1 MAARRLSVRKT
12 KEIIRLAHEAGLSRR
27 QIARSLQ
34 VSPTTVGECLKRAE
48 AAGIAWPLPEEA
60 DDEALEVMLY
70 GEGKKEPA
78 RPMPE
83 MAYLCTELSRRG
95 VTLRLL
101 WSEYAD
107 EHPEDHYS
115 YPQFCNI
122 YRTWAR
128 GLEVSM
134 RQVHRAGE
142 KTFVDWAG
150 QGIPVVDASTG
161 EVIER
166 PVFVAALGASSYT
179 YAEACP
185 SQELPHWTGAH
196 TRAFS
201 FFGGVSRILVPDNT
215 KTGVTHPCRYELD
228 LNPTY
233 AEMAAHFGCAV
244 IPARVRKPKDKA
256 KVESAVLQVERWVIA
271 PLRGRTFFSL
281 TEANRAIRERL
292 EFLNNRKMAGLDASR
307 RELYE
312 TLDLPAL
319 LSLPQRPYEY
329 GVWREGVGVNIDYHI
344 SVEGHFYSVPYQL
357 TKKRVDVRLT
367 AQVVEIFYKGKRVA
381 SHPRSH
387 AKGKATTQGEHRPAS
402 HSAHLEWTPSR
413 IVAWARETGPATAEL
428 ASEIMR
434 NKPHPEMGY
443 RACLGIIRL
452 GKKYGPERVEAAA
465 ARALSAG
472 AASYKSV
479 KSMLA
484 SGLDQECEEGDGER
498 PPLPSHP
505 NLRGPDYYN

>member
-1 MAARRLSVRKT
+1 MRKT

-83 MAYLCTELSRRG
+83 MAYLRTELSRRG

-215 KTGVTHPCRYELD
+215 KTGVTHPCRYEPD
-228 LNPTY
+228 INPTY
-233 AEMAAHFGCAV
+233 AEMAAHYGCAV

-256 KVESAVLQVERWVIA
+256 KVENAVLQVERWVIA

-281 TEANRAIRERL
+281 AEANQAISERL
-292 EFLNNRKMAGLDASR
+292 DFLNNRTMKGLGASR
-307 RELYE
+307 RELFCRI
-312 TLDLPAL
+312 DRPAL
-319 LSLPQRPYEY
+319 LPLPSCPYEFAH
-329 GVWREGVGVNIDYHI
+329 RKRARVNIDYH
-344 SVEGHFYSVPYQL
+344 VEVCGHYYSVPYRL
-357 TKKRVDVRLT
+357 VRE
-367 AQVVEIFYKGKRVA
+367 QVEVRYTQRTVEVYHRGRRVA
-381 SHPRSH
+381 SHPRSY
-387 AKGKATTQGEHRPAS
+387 ARGRATTQDDHRPAS
-402 HSAHLEWTPSR
+402 HRAYLEWTPSR
-413 IVAWARETGPATAEL
+413 IISWAEETGPATAEL
-428 ASEIMR
+428 VSAIMAS
-434 NKPHPEMGY
+434 KPHPEMGF
-443 RACLGIIRL
+443 RSCLGIIRL
-452 GKKYGPERVEAAA
+452 SARYSPARVEAAA
-465 ARALSAG
+465 GRALASGAVSYRSIKSILSAG
-472 AASYKSV
+472 
-479 KSMLA
+479 
-484 SGLDQECEEGDGER
+484 LDRIADEED
-498 PPLPSHP
+498 PLVLPEHE
-505 NLRGPDYYN
+505 NIRGPEYYN